1 MRFSAKVLCRRFNQ
15 IRKQNWSAPTVMSVF
30 IIICMLCIFSLESLG
45 LMNNSQN
52 LSHRIVTPEIN
63 IRVINEKSR
72 FEGEKEND
80 SVISIKKNKANVSKN
95 KIVVKEDI
103 IQHQI
108 HEKKKEA
115 LNDLLYDAALNQ
127 LAYESNN
134 TNVDFF
140 FNTEDKYERNNCE
153 VELLIYD
160 I

>member
-1 MRFSAKVLCRRFNQ
+1 MRFSAKVLCRKFNQ

-45 LMNNSQN
+45 LMNNAHN
-52 LSHRIVTPEIN
+52 LSNRIVTPEIN
-63 IRVINEKSR
+63 IKVINDKTR
-72 FEGEKEND
+72 FESLSSEN
-80 SVISIKKNKANVSKN
+80 SINTIKTNKSNNVKN
-95 KIVVKEDI
+95 KITVKEEV

-127 LAYESNN
+127 FAYENNN
-134 TNVDFF
+134 TNIDEVIINNNNINNEDDLLFF
-140 FNTEDKYERNNCE
+140 
-153 VELLIYD
+153 D